1 MPSYQ
6 APIRD
11 LRFVYHELLDADR
24 TLSVLPGFEE
34 TSPELVDAILEEGA
48 KLFEQVI
55 HPLNQSGDMQGCS
68 FQSGE
73 VTTPEGFRD
82 AYRAYTE
89 GGWCSLAA
97 DPELG
102 GQGLPETISFMLEEM
117 LTSANVSFSL
127 YPGLTRGA
135 ISAINLHAD
144 DALKARYL
152 PKMVEGVWSGTMCLT
167 ESQAGSDL
175 GLVRTRATPRADGSY
190 SITGTKIF
198 ITGGEQD
205 LTQNIIHLVLARLPD
220 APPGV
225 RGISLFLV
233 PKFLPDDNN
242 EPAHRNGVS
251 CGSIEQKMGIK
262 ASSTCV
268 INFDNAQGFL
278 VGPENRGLAC
288 MFTMMNAE
296 RLAIGIQGLG
306 LGEIAYQNAVAYA
319 RERLQGRA
327 ASGSTAV
334 EPNAD
339 PLLVH
344 PDIRRML
351 LTARAYNEGARAVA
365 VWTATNIDLSHRHPD
380 AARRSE
386 AEDMVALITPVI
398 KACFSDLGYET
409 ATHCQQVLGGHGY
422 IREWGME
429 QFVRDARIAQ
439 IYEGT
444 NGVQALDLVRRK
456 LFIHGGRLPS
466 RFFQLLADYAAQQR
480 ENQPLQPYL
489 TPFIEALELLRELTE
504 WVVQQGTADP
514 DQLGAA
520 ATDYLRIFALT
531 TFAWMWVR
539 MIAVSLDKLDQGEGD
554 AGFYRTKIQ
563 TGRFFLGRLL
573 PQVQGLN
580 LAVRS
585 GSALLME
592 MREADF

>member
-1 MPSYQ
+1 MPSYK

-11 LRFVYHELLDADR
+11 LQFVYHELLEADR
-24 TLSVLPGFEE
+24 TLTALPGFEE
-34 TSPELVDAILEEGA
+34 TSPDLVDAILEEGA
-48 KLFEQVI
+48 KLFEQQI
-55 HPLNQSGDMQGCS
+55 QPLNQSGDRQGCS
-68 FQSGE
+68 FRNGE
-73 VTTPEGFRD
+73 VATPDGFRE

-89 GGWCSLAA
+89 GGWCSLAV

-135 ISAINLHAD
+135 ISAISSHASD
-144 DALKARYL
+144 ELKARYL

-167 ESQAGSDL
+167 ESQAGTDL
-175 GLVRTRATPRADGSY
+175 GLVRTKAEPREDGSY
-190 SITGTKIF
+190 GVTGTKIF

-205 LTQNIIHLVLARLPD
+205 LTENIIHLVLARLPN

-233 PKFLPDDNN
+233 PKLLPDDHN
-242 EPAHRNGVS
+242 EPAHRNGVN

-262 ASSTCV
+262 GSSTCV

-278 VGPENRGLAC
+278 IGPENRGLAC

-306 LGEIAYQNAVAYA
+306 LSEVAYQNAVAYA
-319 RERLQGRA
+319 RERLQSRA
-327 ASGSTAV
+327 ATGSAAP
-334 EPNAD
+334 ELSAD
-339 PLLVH
+339 PLMVH

-351 LTARAYNEGARAVA
+351 LTARAYNEGARALA
-365 VWTATNIDLSHRHPD
+365 VWTAINIDLSHRHPD
-380 AARRSE
+380 IGGRTQ
-386 AEDMVALITPVI
+386 AEDLVALITPVI
-398 KACFSDLGYET
+398 KAFFSDFGYET
-409 ATHCQQVLGGHGY
+409 TTLCQQVLGGHGY

-456 LFIHGGRLPS
+456 LFIHGGRLPR
-466 RFFQLLADYAAQQR
+466 RFFQLLTEFAEQQR
-480 ENQPLQPYL
+480 DNLPLQPYIR
-489 TPFIEALELLRELTE
+489 PFIEALNLLQELTE
-504 WVVQQGTADP
+504 WLVQQGATDP
-514 DQLGAA
+514 NQLGAA

-539 MIAVSLDKLDQGEGD
+539 MVAVSQDKQAGGD
-554 AGFYRTKIQ
+554 ERFYRAKIQ

-573 PQVQGLN
+573 PQIQGLN
-580 LAVRS
+580 LAIRS
-585 GSALLME
+585 GSELM
-592 MREADF
+592 MAMPEADF